1 MSCKDLSFLF
11 LTMTIIDLT
20 KKGLKFITML
30 GNGLTV
36 GALCGMYIFGPG
48 VAIPLKICASV
59 SSYILTNMVT
69 DKTDAYIDEKI
80 DQVVN
85 EIKNSKEA

>member
-1 MSCKDLSFLF
+1 MK
-11 LTMTIIDLT
+11 IIGLPFYFSMNIVELA
-20 KKGLKFITML
+20 KKGLKLVTML

-59 SSYILTNMVT
+59 SSYILTSMVT
-69 DKTDAYIDEKI
+69 DKTDAYIDEKV
-80 DQVVN
+80 DQFTN
-85 EIKNSKEA
+85 ELKNSKEA

>member
-1 MSCKDLSFLF
+1 
-11 LTMTIIDLT
+11 MTIIDLT
-20 KKGLKFITML
+20 KKGLKLITMI

-59 SSYILTNMVT
+59 SSYILTSMVT
-69 DKTDAYIDEKI
+69 DKTDAYIDAKL
-80 DQVVN
+80 DQVVD
-85 EIKNSKEA
+85 EIRNSKEA

>member
-1 MSCKDLSFLF
+1 
-11 LTMTIIDLT
+11 MTIIDLT
-20 KKGLKFITML
+20 KKGLKLITMI

-59 SSYILTNMVT
+59 SSYILTSMVT
-69 DKTDAYIDEKI
+69 DKTDAYIDEKL
-80 DQVVN
+80 DQVVD
-85 EIKNSKEA
+85 EIRNSKEA